1 MGAVPQQ
8 KSIGRSILPAP
19 VPPVVRAATA
29 PRLQLAAAGV
39 KVSKPS
45 DPAEREAES
54 IAKKVMRMAAP
65 EPSIGR
71 SWESPYAARFAH
83 LQIGRSARTVAR
95 KDETL
100 PRSSV
105 NFKSELAA
113 AQLAGR
119 PLPDSVK
126 RFMEPRFRADFSKV
140 RIHTGDKAATLNR
153 QVGAR
158 AFAYGNQV
166 FFGKDR
172 FKPDTSEGREL
183 IAHELT
189 HTVQQGAA
197 VQRSEDVTVSHS
209 TPEMVQGSWLSEGL
223 DWVAGKANDIPG
235 FRLFTLI
242 VGVNPINMSK
252 VDRTPANV
260 LRGLIELVPGGGLI
274 VRALDN
280 HGIIDKAAAWFMTQI
295 ATLANLAGTVRDAIV
310 NFINSIGAD
319 DIFLSPFKTWER
331 AKRLFTGPIE
341 QAKNFIA
348 SLASGFVELIKAAI
362 LRPLGALAQQLPGYD
377 LLKAVLQKDPV
388 TDDPYPRNADTVIG
402 GFMKLAGQSEV
413 WAKMQ
418 QAKAVPRAWAWFQT
432 AMEELLGFVKQ
443 IPALFIKALKSLELA
458 DIILLPMAF
467 VKVGKVFA
475 DFVGRFIS
483 WAANTA
489 WKLLEIVFDVVSPG
503 AWGYVQRTGA
513 ALKSILKNPL
523 PFVGNLVAA
532 AKAGFSGF
540 AGRFL
545 QHLKAG
551 LIEWL
556 TGSLPGIYIPKA
568 FSLEEIVKFVF
579 SVLGLT
585 WANIRQKLVKA
596 TSETVVAAM
605 EKGFDIV
612 VTLVTKGPA
621 AAWDKIKE
629 QLANLKDMVVG
640 GITDLVV
647 DAVVKKAIPK
657 LVAMF
662 IPGAG
667 FISAIIS
674 IYDTVMTFVQ
684 KISKIIQVVNAFITS
699 IVQIAAGN
707 IGAASAKV
715 ESILAGLLSLA
726 ISFLAGFAGLG
737 NVASKIMGVIAKIR
751 APIDKALDWLINWI
765 VTMAKKLFA
774 KVFGKDG
781 KPDTRTPAQQQAD
794 LAKALKEA
802 EVLQRKPGV
811 KASDITSG
819 LPAIKAK
826 YKMTALDLAVV
837 SKGKGQEKV
846 QVKGKINPEGVS
858 ATTDVVED
866 VMPLVKGD
874 VAGASEQMSAGGIT
888 SLFDQVMGAR
898 GAQGLKSLEMRVE
911 TEYTAAIVGSASPE
925 TILGYVIVN
934 NIPLP
939 DYGAVT
945 AVVAIDDVA
954 RGDFK
959 NRDGKHAEA
968 GVIGFV
974 QRAIAIHVE
983 RAGADPKKVEV
994 LVSQSPCLHKCQ
1006 PELNLLRR
1014 SYPKTAF
1021 LLYYKTL
1028 HQSTSG
1034 SETEDSLKAINKLR
1048 RGGWRVFI
1056 WNEGKIKSGV
1066 AKRK

>member
-1 MGAVPQQ
+1 MNASPQQ
-8 KSIGRSILPAP
+8 KSIGRTAAPA
-19 VPPVVRAATA
+19 PPVVRAVTA
-29 PRLQLAAAGV
+29 PRLQLAPAGV
-39 KVSKPS
+39 KISRPS
-45 DPAEREAES
+45 DPAEKEAES
-54 IAKKVMRMAAP
+54 TARKVMRMEAP
-65 EPSIGR
+65 
-71 SWESPYAARFAH
+71 YTARFAH
-83 LQIGRSARTVAR
+83 LQIGRSARAVAR
-95 KDETL
+95 KDDAL
-100 PRSSV
+100 PRPTA
-105 NFKSELAA
+105 NLKAELAA
-113 AQLAGR
+113 AQLSGR
-119 PLPDSVK
+119 PLPESMK

-140 RIHTGDKAATLNR
+140 RIHTGDKAAALNR
-153 QVGAR
+153 EVGAR
-158 AFAYGNQV
+158 AFAFGNQV

-172 FKPDTSEGREL
+172 FKPETAEGKEL

-189 HTVQQGAA
+189 HTIQQGAA

-295 ATLANLAGTVRDAIV
+295 ATLANLAGTVRDAVV

-331 AKRLFTGPIE
+331 AKRLFTGPID
-341 QAKNFIA
+341 QAMAFIA
-348 SLASGFVELIKAAI
+348 SLASGFIELIKAAI
-362 LRPLGALAQQLPGYD
+362 LRPLGGLAQQLPGYD

-443 IPALFIKALKSLELA
+443 VPALFIKALKSLELA

-467 VKVGKVFA
+467 VKVGKVFG

-523 PFVGNLVAA
+523 PFVGNLVRA
-532 AKAGFSGF
+532 AKLGFTNF

-545 QHLKAG
+545 THLKTG

-568 FSLEEIVKFVF
+568 FTLAEIVKFVF

-596 TSETVVAAM
+596 TSETVVSAM

-612 VTLVTKGPA
+612 VTLVTQGPA

-629 QLANLKDMVVG
+629 QLANLKDMVIG

-647 DAVVKKAIPK
+647 DAVVKKAVPK
-657 LVAMF
+657 LIAMF

-707 IGAASAKV
+707 IGAAAAKV

-737 NVASKIMGVIAKIR
+737 NVASKIMGVIGKIR
-751 APIDKALDWLINWI
+751 APIDKALDFLVNWI
-765 VTMAKKLFA
+765 VTLAKKLGKFILQAGVPQDPKERLRVGMQAAVSAANRFA
-774 KVFGKDG
+774 GKKVGAIVLNPLLAAVKIRFGFK
-781 KPDTRTPAQQQAD
+781 
-794 LAKALKEA
+794 
-802 EVLQRKPGV
+802 
-811 KASDITSG
+811 S
-819 LPAIKAK
+819 
-826 YKMTALDLAVV
+826 LDVFARGNTWAVR
-837 SKGKGQEKV
+837 GQ
-846 QVKGKINPEGVS
+846 INPEEIAFTRVVVGKDEDTGAETTKTVVDPPKVLVFEFRRFTARQNVS
-858 ATTDVVED
+858 VNEMTEGLQHHQEALNALTVEQWLANIYFRAFLRGAIAAEERD
-866 VMPLVKGD
+866 IGRKKLIDALRAEIVKEYAAKGETLSKSKLDNLVKLR
-874 VAGASEQMSAGGIT
+874 S
-888 SLFDQVMGAR
+888 R
-898 GAQGLKSLEMRVE
+898 
-911 TEYTAAIVGSASPE
+911 
-925 TILGYVIVN
+925 
-934 NIPLP
+934 
-939 DYGAVT
+939 
-945 AVVAIDDVA
+945 
-954 RGDFK
+954 
-959 NRDGKHAEA
+959 GKHASHDADAISGGNIDDFDSLERGA
-968 GVIGFV
+968 VNSYIGSNWGRF
-974 QRAIAIHVE
+974 R
-983 RAGADPKKVEV
+983 
-994 LVSQSPCLHKCQ
+994 
-1006 PELNLLRR
+1006 PELEAYALQIRQLFEPKDRSKVHMSFRLRQ
-1014 SYPKTAF
+1014 KF
-1021 LLYYKTL
+1021 L
-1028 HQSTSG
+1028 
-1034 SETEDSLKAINKLR
+1034 N
-1048 RGGWRVFI
+1048 
-1056 WNEGKIKSGV
+1056 
-1066 AKRK
+1066 